1 MLPLLTVD
9 CGIFRMEEILQTEL
23 SVKSSVTV
31 SEQPILSQTFVRVV
45 RGIMCLEMS
54 ALETVQNV

>member
-1 MLPLLTVD
+1 MLPLLTVN
-9 CGIFRMEEILQTEL
+9 CGISRREEILQTEL

>member
-9 CGIFRMEEILQTEL
+9 CGIFRREEILQTEL

>member
-9 CGIFRMEEILQTEL
+9 CGISRREEILQTEL

-31 SEQPILSQTFVRVV
+31 SEQPILSQKFVRVV

>member
-1 MLPLLTVD
+1 MLPLLTVN
-9 CGIFRMEEILQTEL
+9 CGIFRREEILQTEL